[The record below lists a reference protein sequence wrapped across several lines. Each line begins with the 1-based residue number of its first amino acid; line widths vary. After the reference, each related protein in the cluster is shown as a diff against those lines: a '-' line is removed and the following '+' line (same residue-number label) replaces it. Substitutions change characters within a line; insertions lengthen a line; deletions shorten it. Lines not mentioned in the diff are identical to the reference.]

1 MKETNLEDVKNKSI
15 SESISL
21 NESTQT
27 EDQNE
32 ILDIAQNN
40 LQHYKHVYMDILHNF
55 ECEQLNLNGNAEIE
69 DLGKFELSNY
79 EISDLMCNII
89 VSICNE
95 NEKSQVQSKTSSKNE
110 ILKNGKLNQVDPQKQ
125 LSKDPE
131 IDSIED
137 LHEIDAYLMFRA
149 FCKLSLRQVNPE
161 SNSPDIKND
170 IDIKSKVLSL
180 QLILATLQNA
190 KSSFKESPFM
200 INVIR
205 RYLCVSLSKNG
216 VSPITEVFELSL
228 AIFVA
233 LLADYKQH
241 LKKQIEVF
249 FREIILF
256 LLETPTS
263 PFDHKWLV
271 IQSLTH
277 ICANAQCVVDLYINY
292 DCDLQS
298 TNIFA
303 RLVNVLSKKA
313 LGRQTVDLSCSQ
325 IQLNSLRLK
334 GLECLVS
341 ILKCMVEWTKDL
353 YTNSNVQVHTSTEIR
368 QVDSDNMNFSNKI
381 QSYDS
386 CNSLNSSSSNTN
398 TNTGYNPSDFEII
411 KCKKE
416 LWEKGIELFR
426 KKPAKGIQFLQENDL
441 LGYSPREIALFFIE
455 DNRLDK
461 TAIGDFLGENEKFN
475 KEVNFF
481 YKLFFFFQIHA
492 KNPRNLFFQFLYKNA
507 SSICINTKNLF
518 LSPCCQKLK
527 KIKDYQGYI

>member
-1 MKETNLEDVKNKSI
+1 MIKKSLLIFKYQTKKNRDQVEKDELNYESNNKLNLEELKSHSK
-15 SESISL
+15 SETVSL
-21 NESTQT
+21 NDSTQT
-27 EDQNE
+27 EDQLVNSNE
-32 ILDIAQNN
+32 FIPHNN
-40 LQHYKHVYMDILHNF
+40 SEHYKQNYVDILYNF
-55 ECEQLNLNGNAEIE
+55 DCQQMNSNINTAIE
-69 DLGKFELSNY
+69 DLRNCQLSNY
-79 EISDLMCNII
+79 EISDLMCNI
-89 VSICNE
+89 VDFICNDKD
-95 NEKSQVQSKTSSKNE
+95 NFLDQKSVLDKKEINSLHEESQARQSN
-110 ILKNGKLNQVDPQKQ
+110 
-125 LSKDPE
+125 KDPE
-131 IDSIED
+131 IANIHDFY
-137 LHEIDAYLMFRA
+137 EIDAYLMFRA
-149 FCKLSLRQVNPE
+149 FCKLSLRQVNPD
-161 SNSPDIKND
+161 SNSHDIKND
-170 IDIKSKVLSL
+170 IDVKSKILSL

-200 INVIR
+200 INAIR

-233 LLADYKQH
+233 LFADYKQH

-263 PFDHKWLV
+263 PFDHKWLI
-271 IQSLTH
+271 IQALTH

-313 LGRQTVDLSCSQ
+313 FGGQAVDLSCSQ
-325 IQLNSLRLK
+325 IQLNSLRFK

-353 YTNSNVQVHTSTEIR
+353 YTNPNIQSNISIEKKQK
-368 QVDSDNMNFSNKI
+368 DSDSTNYSNRIK
-381 QSYDS
+381 SYDS
-386 CNSLNSSSSNTN
+386 TNSLNSSSSNTN
-398 TNTGYNPSDFEII
+398 ASYNPSDFEVI

-426 KKPAKGIQFLQENDL
+426 KKPSKGIKFLQENDL
-441 LGYSPREIALFFIE
+441 LGYSSHEIAVFLLE

-475 KEVNFF
+475 KEVN
-481 YKLFFFFQIHA
+481 I
-492 KNPRNLFFQFLYKNA
+492 
-507 SSICINTKNLF
+507 
-518 LSPCCQKLK
+518 
-527 KIKDYQGYI
+527 

>member
-1 MKETNLEDVKNKSI
+1 
-15 SESISL
+15 
-21 NESTQT
+21 
-27 EDQNE
+27 
-32 ILDIAQNN
+32 
-40 LQHYKHVYMDILHNF
+40 MDILHNF
-55 ECEQLNLNGNAEIE
+55 ECEQLNLNENAEID
-69 DLGKFELSNY
+69 DLGKSELSNY
-79 EISDLMCNII
+79 EISDLMCNILD
-89 VSICNE
+89 SICDDNDQ
-95 NEKSQVQSKTSSKNE
+95 SQINSHLNYNNNNMNKNE
-110 ILKNGKLNQVDPQKQ
+110 ILKSETLNQEELASKQ
-125 LSKDPE
+125 TNYKDPE
-131 IDSIED
+131 IANIED
-137 LHEIDAYLMFRA
+137 LYEIDAYLMFRA
-149 FCKLSLRQVNPE
+149 FCKLSLRQVNQD
-161 SNSPDIKND
+161 SNSSDIKND
-170 IDIKSKVLSL
+170 IDIKSKILSL

-263 PFDHKWLV
+263 SFDHKWLV

-353 YTNSNVQVHTSTEIR
+353 YTNPNVQANICSENR
-368 QVDSDNMNFSNKI
+368 QLDTDSMNVSIKI

-398 TNTGYNPSDFEII
+398 TNVGYNPSDFEII

-426 KKPAKGIQFLQENDL
+426 KKPIKGIQFLQENDL

-481 YKLFFFFQIHA
+481 VSDNIPKHL
-492 KNPRNLFFQFLYKNA
+492 K
-507 SSICINTKNLF
+507 ININ
-518 LSPCCQKLK
+518 
-527 KIKDYQGYI
+527 